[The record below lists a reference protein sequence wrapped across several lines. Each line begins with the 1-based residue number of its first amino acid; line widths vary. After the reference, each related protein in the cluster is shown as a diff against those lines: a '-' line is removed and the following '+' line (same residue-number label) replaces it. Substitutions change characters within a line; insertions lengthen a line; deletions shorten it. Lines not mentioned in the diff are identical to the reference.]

1 MVSHDYY
8 LNFGVIRY
16 IFAFYSVVRIR
27 EIGVRSQDSGDRSQE
42 SGVRRQETG
51 DYFYGSTEPVM

>member
-16 IFAFYSVVRIR
+16 IFAFYS
-27 EIGVRSQDSGDRSQE
+27 GG
-42 SGVRRQETG
+42 RRQEIG
-51 DYFYGSTEPVM
+51 WSLRARCGGVLGC